1 MIIKKTNGQ
10 HAFIY
15 FFDLL
20 SRTNTWK
27 VTTHKVVC
35 SNKYSNWIARF
46 CDFFVRKFRY
56 ISISDREKQK
66 QTNVQKEEEKNAII
80 FESSVVIL
88 KNKITGFI
96 F

>member
-27 VTTHKVVC
+27 VTTHRLFAPI
-35 SNKYSNWIARF
+35 NIQIGLQG
-46 CDFFVRKFRY
+46 FVNSFNKFRY

-66 QTNVQKEEEKNAII
+66 QTNVKNKRQYL
-80 FESSVVIL
+80 FESSVL
-88 KNKITGFI
+88 TLTEK
-96 F
+96 